1 MRTGSATGRT
11 AGSASGA
18 EIVRIA
24 IVFNRESEKVI
35 NLFGMPNRE
44 KIGQATIKRIMDA
57 LRSRRHQVSSFEGDK
72 DLVDKLEEYM
82 PRVVK
87 GERPGMVFN
96 LSYGIQGQARYT
108 HVPSI
113 LEMVGIP
120 YVGSGPLAH
129 SLALDKVVAKMLLR
143 QHNLPTPDFEVMKG
157 PDSSLPSLPFPLIVK
172 PKNEAVSYGIKIVH
186 DEEELRDA
194 AGHIFEVFQ
203 QSVLVERY
211 IEGREINVGLLGN
224 DPPEVLPPAEILFGE
239 SGPAIYTFEDK
250 TRKSGREIKVLCP
263 APIDEALTQR
273 AQDLAVQ
280 AFSVIGC
287 YDCARVDM
295 RLDSAGNLYILEI
308 NSLPSLGE
316 HGSYT
321 AAAQEA
327 GLDYSAL
334 VNRLV
339 EVASARYFGTPHPPE
354 LEEKAKP
361 QPEETLFSFLTARRD
376 LLEKRVENL
385 VKRPSRTLDPVGIRT
400 VVGDLGARY
409 EELGLKQVPSFSDG
423 RFVWTYETAVGLAG
437 GTLLLVHA
445 DVPIDPN
452 LPHQHFRKG
461 PELLVG
467 EGVGASRAPLVMTEY
482 VLRGLRH
489 LRRLRTIKLGVLF
502 YADEGL
508 DCRYSAD
515 MIRQAAGCAQ
525 EVLVLRPGNLGD
537 RIIVQR
543 RGQRTYQLFAEGKPR
558 RLGRGNRTPDL
569 LNWLGTKINELA
581 ALTSPKERTAVA
593 AVDIQTRAFPMLLP
607 HEVRCTLLASF
618 PSPNVAQNLEDRIR
632 GILGKGGYRW
642 SLELV
647 SDRPPM
653 NQRKTNEGL
662 AQRLERVA
670 EQWEIPLQQHSSVW
684 PSVGGLVPPG
694 IPVVCGVGPVAEQ
707 LHTPDEAVYRISL
720 IQRTLLLA
728 QFLLSTGGK

>member
-1 MRTGSATGRT
+1 M
-11 AGSASGA
+11 
-18 EIVRIA
+18 RIA

-35 NLFGMPNRE
+35 NLFGVPNRE

-57 LRSRRHQVSSFEGDK
+57 LRNKRHKVSSFEGDK

-87 GERPGMVFN
+87 GERPGLVFN

-143 QHNLPTPDFEVMKG
+143 QHDLPTPEFAVLKG
-157 PDSSLPSLPFPLIVK
+157 PDSPLPELPFPLIVK
-172 PKNEAVSYGIKIVH
+172 PKNEAVSFGIKIVH
-186 DEEELRDA
+186 NEAELREA
-194 AGHIFEVFQ
+194 AGQIFDAFQ

-224 DPPEVLPPAEILFGE
+224 DPPDVLPPAEILFGQA
-239 SGPAIYTFEDK
+239 GPPIYTYEDK
-250 TRKSGREIKVLCP
+250 ARKSGREINVICP
-263 APIDEALTQR
+263 APIDEALAQR
-273 AQDLAVQ
+273 ARDLALQ
-280 AFSVIGC
+280 AFSAIGC

-295 RLDSAGNLYILEI
+295 RLDNEGNLYILEI

-321 AAAQEA
+321 AAAEQA
-327 GLDYSAL
+327 GLDFSAL

-354 LEEKAKP
+354 LKEKVKAH
-361 QPEETLFSFLTARRD
+361 PEEALFSFLTARRD
-376 LLEKRVENL
+376 LLEKRVEDL

-400 VVGDLGARY
+400 VVGDLGAHY
-409 EELGLKQVPSFSDG
+409 EELGLRQAPSLSDG
-423 RFVWTYETAVGLAG
+423 RFVWTYETAAGLAD
-437 GTLLLVHA
+437 GTLLLLHA

-461 PELLVG
+461 PELLHG
-467 EGVGASRAPLVMTEY
+467 EGVGASRAPLAMTEY

-489 LRRLRTIKLGVLF
+489 LRRLRAIKLGVLF

-515 MIRQAAGCAQ
+515 MIRQAARCAQ
-525 EVLVLRPGNLGD
+525 RVLVLRPGSLGD

-543 RGQRTYQLFAEGKPR
+543 RGNRIYQLIVEGKPR
-558 RLGRGNRTPDL
+558 RLGAGSRTPDL
-569 LNWLGTKINELA
+569 LNWLGMKINALT
-581 ALTSPKERTAVA
+581 ALTSAKERTAVA
-593 AVDIQTRAFPMLLP
+593 AVDIQTKAFPMLLP
-607 HEVRCTLLASF
+607 HEVRCTLLTSF
-618 PSPNVAQNLEDRIR
+618 PTADAAQNLEDHIR
-632 GILGKGGYRW
+632 GVLGKGGYRW

-653 NQRKTNEGL
+653 NQRKTNEAL
-662 AQRLERVA
+662 ARRLAEVA
-670 EQWEIPLQQHSSVW
+670 GQWAIPVQQHSSVW
-684 PSVGGLVPPG
+684 PSAGGLVPPG
-694 IPVVCGVGPVAEQ
+694 IPVACGVGPVAEH

-720 IQRTLLLA
+720 IQRTLVLA